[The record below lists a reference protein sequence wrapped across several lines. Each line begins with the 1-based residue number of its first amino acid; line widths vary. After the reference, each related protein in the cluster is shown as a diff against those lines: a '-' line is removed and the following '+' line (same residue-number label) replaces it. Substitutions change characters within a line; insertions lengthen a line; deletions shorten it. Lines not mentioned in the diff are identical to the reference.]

1 MISLRRYKTSIHT
14 VQDKKPKLFI
24 RKKKISIIEA
34 AFIKLQCK
42 PTEKKFSL
50 TGGIEKLEHTNNGG

>member
-1 MISLRRYKTSIHT
+1 MTKSQSYLY
-14 VQDKKPKLFI
+14 V
-24 RKKKISIIEA
+24 KKISIIEA

-42 PTEKKFSL
+42 PKEKKFSL

>member
-1 MISLRRYKTSIHT
+1 MISLRRYKTSIYT

-24 RKKKISIIEA
+24 RKKISIIEA

-42 PTEKKFSL
+42 PKEKKFSL